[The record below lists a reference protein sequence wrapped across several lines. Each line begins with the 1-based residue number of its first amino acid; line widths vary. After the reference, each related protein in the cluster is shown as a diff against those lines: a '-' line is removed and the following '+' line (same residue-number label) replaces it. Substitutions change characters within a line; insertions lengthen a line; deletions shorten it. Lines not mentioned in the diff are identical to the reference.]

1 MVVHHIVLFK
11 LKPETTKEQVS
22 ELEATVK
29 DMVGKIPGTICPMTD
44 YSIYSRSDCHQGLVK
59 IEFGP
64 PLEST
69 AARAK
74 GYNAGLIAVLEK
86 PDDVKVYAEHPVH
99 QKLDSPLPVPWSPK

>member
-1 MVVHHIVLFK
+1 MHNAH
-11 LKPETTKEQVS
+11 S
-22 ELEATVK
+22 LE
-29 DMVGKIPGTICPMTD
+29 
-44 YSIYSRSDCHQGLVK
+44 GLIK

-99 QKLDSPLPVPWSPK
+99 QKCVIVVPSGIQADHGKLTFGQCT

>member
-1 MVVHHIVLFK
+1 LR
-11 LKPETTKEQVS
+11 VS
-22 ELEATVK
+22 GIGADAHCRE
-29 DMVGKIPGTICPMTD
+29 
-44 YSIYSRSDCHQGLVK
+44 GLVK

-86 PDDVKVYAEHPVH
+86 PEDVKVYAEHPVH
-99 QKLDSPLPVPWSPK
+99 QKYVLVTFWYISRL

>member
-11 LKPETTKEQVS
+11 LKPSTTKEQVS
-22 ELEATVK
+22 ELEATVRG
-29 DMVGKIPGTICPMTD
+29 MVGQIP
-44 YSIYSRSDCHQGLVK
+44 GLVK

-86 PDDVKVYAEHPVH
+86 PEDVKVYAEHPVH
-99 QKLDSPLPVPWSPK
+99 QNVHKLRESLCDDALAYDMVV